1 MNKFSKGLHQQIEMK
16 AKNGSL
22 RLSELKPN
30 SVEIAKR
37 LIAEGRLIKA
47 QDGKG
52 YVWHEVSNVR
62 N

>member
-16 AKNGSL
+16 AKSGNL

-30 SVEIAKR
+30 SQEIAKR
-37 LIAEGRLIKA
+37 LIAEGRLIKS

-52 YVWHEVSNVR
+52 FVWHEVSR
-62 N
+62 C

>member
-16 AKNGSL
+16 AKNGNL

-30 SVEIAKR
+30 SQEIAKR

-47 QDGKG
+47 SDGKG
-52 YVWHEVSNVR
+52 YVWHEAVR
-62 N
+62 

>member
-16 AKNGSL
+16 AKNGNL

-30 SVEIAKR
+30 SQEIAKR
-37 LIAEGRLIKA
+37 LIAEGRLIRL

-52 YVWHEVSNVR
+52 FVWHEVAR
-62 N
+62 

>member
-16 AKNGSL
+16 AKNGNL

-30 SVEIAKR
+30 SQEIARR
-37 LIAEGRLIKA
+37 LIAEGRLIKS

-52 YVWHEVSNVR
+52 FIWHEVAR
-62 N
+62 

>member
-16 AKNGSL
+16 AKNGNL

-37 LIAEGRLIKA
+37 LIAEGRLIKS

-52 YVWHEVSNVR
+52 YVWHEVVR
-62 N
+62 